1 MKTEWPSR
9 GHAYSK
15 KEDTVVEIMSD
26 ENQLTRSYVLK
37 FEEDFM
43 NYLGS
48 ENAFSLMSAAHGLD
62 ISAKLIEIQKGD
74 EVIIPAHTYC
84 ATALAYKEGAI
95 IKWADICPDSLTV
108 TLESILNL

>member
-1 MKTEWPSR
+1 MHTL
-9 GHAYSK
+9 
-15 KEDTVVEIMSD
+15 KEEIDTVVEIMSD
-26 ENQLTRSYVLK
+26 EKNQLTQGSHVLK

-84 ATALAYKEGAI
+84 ATALAYARRGAI
-95 IKWADICPDSLTV
+95 IKWADICL
-108 TLESILNL
+108 IL